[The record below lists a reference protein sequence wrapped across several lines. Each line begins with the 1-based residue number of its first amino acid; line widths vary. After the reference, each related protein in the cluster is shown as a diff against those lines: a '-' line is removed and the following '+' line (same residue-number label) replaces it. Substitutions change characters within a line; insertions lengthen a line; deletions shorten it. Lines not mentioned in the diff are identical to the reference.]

1 MKLSI
6 AASLSTD
13 SCPPGGGPNGA
24 SAADA
29 GALLKIAPSSA
40 SKITEMRVI
49 SIATLL
55 HCCTPIQMTD
65 LFGSS
70 FRAGA
75 LSSGLPE
82 FGAPDP
88 ESRDSGFDAGAS
100 PRNDGPHEYGLISFC
115 CSAEW
120 CTRRS
125 LKVRTFAER

>member
-1 MKLSI
+1 MKPSI

-13 SCPPGGGPNGA
+13 SCPPGGGPNGT
-24 SAADA
+24 SPADA

-82 FGAPDP
+82 FGAPD
-88 ESRDSGFDAGAS
+88 
-100 PRNDGPHEYGLISFC
+100 RNLEIPGSMLAHRPGMTVLTNTD
-115 CSAEW
+115 
-120 CTRRS
+120 
-125 LKVRTFAER
+125 